1 MVEGRGEKNKDE
13 ELWGGSWKSCQEC
26 LQLRPTLAM
35 ARLQF
40 QTFPTQSSLEECKL
54 FALRRDAIRGIHPI
68 RHVYLFICS
77 NNAVFLSLSESQIMT
92 GLVLRRNSLLWS
104 PYQ

>member
-40 QTFPTQSSLEECKL
+40 QTFPSQSSLEECKL
-54 FALRRDAIRGIHPI
+54 FALRRDAKEEYIQYVMCIYLSVPI
-68 RHVYLFICS
+68 MQCF
-77 NNAVFLSLSESQIMT
+77 
-92 GLVLRRNSLLWS
+92 
-104 PYQ
+104 